1 MIAPNQDRLRKDGL
15 VSTVV
20 MHCKSKVKTLA
31 VFPSIFKGEH
41 IRHKEMVEV
50 TVGKEI
56 EVIFDQPTSLQ
67 IDGETVLNVSSYCVH
82 SYAACTGVS
91 KNEKQTF
98 AKV

>member
-1 MIAPNQDRLRKDGL
+1 MQDNRDDTDLLQNSAAGAYDE
-15 VSTVV
+15 
-20 MHCKSKVKTLA
+20 SKVKTLA

-41 IRHKEMVEV
+41 ICHKEMVEV